1 MVPVAVPFR
10 ARTARLVVG
19 GLFAAVGVATLA
31 GADDGPTLCV
41 FRRCTGGY
49 CPGCGASRSA
59 AALLRGDLGRAW
71 HHHPW
76 VVLAVAQVIAF
87 SLLALLGVGV
97 ARERLLRPLLIANLV
112 LGVMIWLVRLVMGF
126 VPVPF
131 G

>member
-1 MVPVAVPFR
+1 MVAFAGSFR
-10 ARTARLVVG
+10 ARTGHLVVG
-19 GLFAAVGVATLA
+19 GLLAAFGVAILV
-31 GADDGPTLCV
+31 GAENGPTLCV

-59 AALLRGDLGRAW
+59 GALLRGDLGRAW

-76 VVLAVAQVIAF
+76 VVVAAAQVIAV
-87 SLLALLGVGV
+87 SGLVVLGVGV
-97 ARERLLRPLLIANLV
+97 ARERLLRPLLLANV
-112 LGVMIWLVRLVMGF
+112 ALGVTIWLVRLTLGL